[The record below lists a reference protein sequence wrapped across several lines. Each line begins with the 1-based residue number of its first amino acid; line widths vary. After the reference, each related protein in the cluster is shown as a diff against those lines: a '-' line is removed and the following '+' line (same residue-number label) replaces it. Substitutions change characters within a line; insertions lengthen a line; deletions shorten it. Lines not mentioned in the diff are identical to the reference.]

1 MMSGEDRY
9 RYDAE
14 FHALVDTMLSA
25 IMRLQ
30 YTPSEMRD
38 AVMVASLMYERTRI
52 EPQFIKP

>member
-1 MMSGEDRY
+1 
-9 RYDAE
+9 
-14 FHALVDTMLSA
+14 MLSA